1 MNFLSYIKS
10 IPQQKLNKMLGAI
23 AMVLFMH
30 TASAGGLEDL
40 KHFYTHTQ
48 SVSAD
53 FVQVVTNQQGG
64 KIQEVQGVM
73 LLKRPNQFRWDYQ
86 APYAQQIMSDGKKV
100 WLYDIELAQV
110 TVNDISQGTGASP
123 AALLAGDAHLEKNFT
138 LTQIDKQD
146 NIAWISATPKRPDS
160 GFEKILLGF
169 KAGQI
174 HKMELH
180 DSFGQLTSISFSRVM
195 QNPKV
200 ADKALK
206 FNLPKGVD
214 MVGE

>member
-1 MNFLSYIKS
+1 MNFLSFTKS
-10 IPQQKLNKMLGAI
+10 IPQQKLYKIVGAI
-23 AMVLFMH
+23 AMVLSTH
-30 TASAGGLEDL
+30 TANAGGLEDL
-40 KHFYTHTQ
+40 NHFYTHTK

-53 FVQVVTNQQGG
+53 FVQVVTNKQGG

-100 WLYDIELAQV
+100 WLYDVELAQV

-138 LTQIDKQD
+138 LTPIDKQD

-169 KAGQI
+169 KAGQL

-180 DSFGQLTSISFSRVM
+180 DSFGQRTSISFSRLV

-200 ADKALK
+200 ADKAFK

-214 MVGE
+214 MVGD

>member
-1 MNFLSYIKS
+1 MNFLSFTKS
-10 IPQQKLNKMLGAI
+10 NIYQALINALGAF
-23 AMVLFMH
+23 AMVLSTH
-30 TASAGGLEDL
+30 AANAGGIEDL
-40 KHFYTHTQ
+40 NHFYTHTK

-53 FVQVVTNQQGG
+53 FVQVVTNKQGG
-64 KIQEVQGVM
+64 KIQEVRGVM

-86 APYAQQIMSDGKKV
+86 APYEQQIMSDGKKV

-110 TVNDISQGTGASP
+110 TVNDISQGIGASP

-146 NIAWISATPKRPDS
+146 NIAWISAIPKRPDS

-174 HKMELH
+174 HKMELQ
-180 DSFGQLTSISFSRVM
+180 DSFGQLTSISFSRVV

-200 ADKALK
+200 ADKAFK
-206 FNLPKGVD
+206 FNLPNGVD
-214 MVGE
+214 MVGD

>member
-1 MNFLSYIKS
+1 MNFLSFTKS
-10 IPQQKLNKMLGAI
+10 IPQQKLYKIVGAI
-23 AMVLFMH
+23 AMVLSTH
-30 TASAGGLEDL
+30 TANAGGLEDL
-40 KHFYTHTQ
+40 NHFYTHTK

-53 FVQVVTNQQGG
+53 FVQVVTNKQGG

-100 WLYDIELAQV
+100 WLYDVELAQV

-138 LTQIDKQD
+138 LTPIDKQD

-169 KAGQI
+169 KAGQF
-174 HKMELH
+174 HKMEFH
-180 DSFGQLTSISFSRVM
+180 DSFGQRTSISFSRVV

-200 ADKALK
+200 ADKAFK

-214 MVGE
+214 MVGD